1 MDTYMKLTASWGP
14 WSPFKTCATD
24 HEPRRAYQARHR
36 ELHVGRILLCALVE
50 TTLNPAAPYYFYFPT
65 TRQRRSPF
73 TTRADALAAI
83 RLILEA
89 PL

>member
-14 WSPFKTCATD
+14 WSAF
-24 HEPRRAYQARHR
+24 RRYTRD
-36 ELHVGRILLCALVE
+36 ELPHFYHMRYRKLYVGRIELCTLCE
-50 TTLNPAAPYYFYFPT
+50 TTLNLSAPFYFYFPT
-65 TRQRRSPF
+65 TQQRRSPF
-73 TTRADALAAI
+73 ATRDDALAAI